1 MVVIMNNNEE
11 KAIIDMKAKIAEA
24 EMDIQENRV
33 SDALDCLKKLREKY
47 NL

>member
-1 MVVIMNNNEE
+1 MNNNEE
-11 KAIIDMKAKIAEA
+11 KAII
-24 EMDIQENRV
+24 DIQENRV

>member
-11 KAIIDMKAKIAEA
+11 KAIIDMKAKIADA

-33 SDALDCLKKLREKY
+33 SDCLKKLREKY